1 VWFSSPLTINFDHL
15 KLKHFHDWLDYM
27 IDKTTREDMQTISTI
42 LYSIWLARNDREF
55 NNRHIP
61 PREMVNR
68 ALKILHEFQAHQTSM
83 LSATKTENHRNN
95 ISWSPPPK
103 GKSKLNVDAHSQSDG
118 RWGLGLIL
126 RREDGSCVGAVT
138 RVRKGTN
145 CAFLAEAMGLQEA
158 MELID
163 RWNLQNTVIEMDA
176 KVIVDAVNKRRNPRT
191 DWGKITTKC
200 WEWMRNRQGITL
212 EWMDRKGNGVAHE
225 LAKWADKE
233 PNTYWNHSLPYC
245 VISHIQK
252 DMEFLPIS

>member
-1 VWFSSPLTINFDHL
+1 
-15 KLKHFHDWLDYM
+15 
-27 IDKTTREDMQTISTI
+27 
-42 LYSIWLARNDREF
+42 
-55 NNRHIP
+55 
-61 PREMVNR
+61 
-68 ALKILHEFQAHQTSM
+68 
-83 LSATKTENHRNN
+83 
-95 ISWSPPPK
+95 
-103 GKSKLNVDAHSQSDG
+103 
-118 RWGLGLIL
+118 
-126 RREDGSCVGAVT
+126 
-138 RVRKGTN
+138 
-145 CAFLAEAMGLQEA
+145 MGLQEA